1 MSSYLSSKY
10 VSSSA
15 LNNCVKTNSSTTITS
30 AQVSLGT
37 NTSSNTKKRYYIND
51 VGNGSF
57 AKVWADTVE
66 IYGGTIKNTT
76 VSSSARYKDNIIY
89 QDNDYWHDNLM
100 KIETCTYNYNND
112 DTLHF
117 GIIAEDLY
125 KIFPNLV
132 KLDEEGN
139 CDSIHMFDLIP
150 LLISET
156 QKLNNRIT
164 DLETKINSLLEG

>member
-1 MSSYLSSKY
+1 
-10 VSSSA
+10 
-15 LNNCVKTNSSTTITS
+15 
-30 AQVSLGT
+30 
-37 NTSSNTKKRYYIND
+37 
-51 VGNGSF
+51 
-57 AKVWADTVE
+57 
-66 IYGGTIKNTT
+66 
-76 VSSSARYKDNIIY
+76 
-89 QDNDYWHDNLM
+89 M
-100 KIETCTYNYNND
+100 KIETCTYNYNNY

-156 QKLNNRIT
+156 QKLNNRIA
-164 DLETKINSLLEG
+164 DLETKINSLIEG